1 MKKRRL
7 GISLYPERSTFE
19 QDVAYLEKAAKLGFD
34 LLFIALLGAG
44 DRQQTID
51 RYKPLLAKA
60 KELGFEIEAD
70 VNPMMFERMGINASF
85 FHGPLDLSFFTELQ
99 VDILRLDL
107 GLNDMEEA
115 FLSKNKEG
123 IKICVNGCNTQDHVG
138 HVLAAGG
145 DRDMILGCHNY
156 YPHRYTGVS
165 LEHFEKG
172 SAPMVKHNLR
182 LQSFVTSQNPEAFG
196 PWPVTEGLPTLEMHR
211 DWPIEIQV
219 GHYVMMGYVNDIII
233 ANAYATDAELEAM
246 AAANSTKIMFHMT
259 PAEGLPESMTVLRQP
274 VRNIYLVSTSVMDLF
289 LALDGLDSVT
299 LSGTQAEG
307 WYLDEAR
314 AAMEAGRIAYAGK
327 YSAPDYEKI
336 LAANCGLAIENT
348 MIYHTPEVKEQLE
361 RFGIPVLVERS
372 SYESGPL
379 ARMEWIKF
387 YGILLGKEELAQ
399 QVFDRQAERIA
410 PLLDQQSTGKSC
422 AFFSISANNL
432 ANVRKGGDY
441 VARMIEMAGADYV
454 FADLTDSGNSLSTMN
469 LPLEDFYA
477 GARDADFLIYNSTI
491 EGVVSTTDELVAKCS
506 LLADFKA
513 VQNGHVWC
521 VAQSFFQQSMELA
534 DFILELHRLFT
545 EDAPDGLQYFI
556 HVE

>member
-1 MKKRRL
+1 MQKRRL

-165 LEHFEKG
+165 LDYFMRGTEHWAKRG
-172 SAPMVKHNLR
+172 MR
-182 LQSFVTSQNPEAFG
+182 LQAFVSSNAPEAFG

-211 DWPIEIQV
+211 DLPIEVQLK
-219 GHYVMMGYVNDIII
+219 HFVMMGCVSDVMIGNCF
-233 ANAYATDAELEAM
+233 ATDDEL
-246 AAANSTKIMFHMT
+246 
-259 PAEGLPESMTVLRQP
+259 
-274 VRNIYLVSTSVMDLF
+274 
-289 LALDGLDSVT
+289 
-299 LSGTQAEG
+299 
-307 WYLDEAR
+307 
-314 AAMEAGRIAYAGK
+314 AAMERANSDRVRFTTRLVDDLPEDMARRLGMNLSVRGDCTSGYMIRTLESRMDPAPVEPFNTVDIERGDVIIDNRLYGQYVGEVQIALAPMKNSGK
-327 YSAPDYEKI
+327 TNVVGHIDDCEHVLLDY
-336 LAANCGLAIENT
+336 LAAGT
-348 MIYHTPEVKEQLE
+348 
-361 RFGIPVLVERS
+361 RF
-372 SYESGPL
+372 
-379 ARMEWIKF
+379 A
-387 YGILLGKEELAQ
+387 
-399 QVFDRQAERIA
+399 FDIV
-410 PLLDQQSTGKSC
+410 G
-422 AFFSISANNL
+422 
-432 ANVRKGGDY
+432 
-441 VARMIEMAGADYV
+441 
-454 FADLTDSGNSLSTMN
+454 
-469 LPLEDFYA
+469 
-477 GARDADFLIYNSTI
+477 
-491 EGVVSTTDELVAKCS
+491 
-506 LLADFKA
+506 
-513 VQNGHVWC
+513 
-521 VAQSFFQQSMELA
+521 
-534 DFILELHRLFT
+534 
-545 EDAPDGLQYFI
+545 
-556 HVE
+556 

>member
-1 MKKRRL
+1 MQKRRL

-182 LQSFVTSQNPEAFG
+182 LQSFVTSQNLEAFG
-196 PWPVTEGLPTLEMHR
+196 PGPSPRVCPRWKCTVT
-211 DWPIEIQV
+211 
-219 GHYVMMGYVNDIII
+219 
-233 ANAYATDAELEAM
+233 
-246 AAANSTKIMFHMT
+246 
-259 PAEGLPESMTVLRQP
+259 
-274 VRNIYLVSTSVMDLF
+274 
-289 LALDGLDSVT
+289 
-299 LSGTQAEG
+299 
-307 WYLDEAR
+307 
-314 AAMEAGRIAYAGK
+314 
-327 YSAPDYEKI
+327 
-336 LAANCGLAIENT
+336 
-348 MIYHTPEVKEQLE
+348 
-361 RFGIPVLVERS
+361 
-372 SYESGPL
+372 GPL
-379 ARMEWIKF
+379 RSRW
-387 YGILLGKEELAQ
+387 G
-399 QVFDRQAERIA
+399 
-410 PLLDQQSTGKSC
+410 
-422 AFFSISANNL
+422 
-432 ANVRKGGDY
+432 
-441 VARMIEMAGADYV
+441 
-454 FADLTDSGNSLSTMN
+454 TM
-469 LPLEDFYA
+469 
-477 GARDADFLIYNSTI
+477 
-491 EGVVSTTDELVAKCS
+491 
-506 LLADFKA
+506 
-513 VQNGHVWC
+513 
-521 VAQSFFQQSMELA
+521 
-534 DFILELHRLFT
+534 
-545 EDAPDGLQYFI
+545 
-556 HVE
+556 

>member
-1 MKKRRL
+1 MQKRRL

-19 QDVAYLEKAAKLGFD
+19 QDVAYMEKAAKLGFD

-233 ANAYATDAELEAM
+233 ANAYASE
-246 AAANSTKIMFHMT
+246 
-259 PAEGLPESMTVLRQP
+259 
-274 VRNIYLVSTSVMDLF
+274 
-289 LALDGLDSVT
+289 
-299 LSGTQAEG
+299 
-307 WYLDEAR
+307 
-314 AAMEAGRIAYAGK
+314 
-327 YSAPDYEKI
+327 
-336 LAANCGLAIENT
+336 
-348 MIYHTPEVKEQLE
+348 
-361 RFGIPVLVERS
+361 
-372 SYESGPL
+372 
-379 ARMEWIKF
+379 
-387 YGILLGKEELAQ
+387 EELAACAAVNPSILTFGLVLEHEEAPADEPVRSWRQ
-399 QVFDRQAERIA
+399 RRVDHPHPGEPYAARGDRALQHRGH
-410 PLLDQQSTGKSC
+410 P
-422 AFFSISANNL
+422 
-432 ANVRKGGDY
+432 
-441 VARMIEMAGADYV
+441 AR
-454 FADLTDSGNSLSTMN
+454 
-469 LPLEDFYA
+469 
-477 GARDADFLIYNSTI
+477 
-491 EGVVSTTDELVAKCS
+491 
-506 LLADFKA
+506 
-513 VQNGHVWC
+513 
-521 VAQSFFQQSMELA
+521 
-534 DFILELHRLFT
+534 
-545 EDAPDGLQYFI
+545 
-556 HVE
+556 

>member
-1 MKKRRL
+1 MQKRRL

-19 QDVAYLEKAAKLGFD
+19 QDVAYMEKAAKLGFD

-60 KELGFEIEAD
+60 KELGLEIEAD

-145 DRDMILGCHNY
+145 ARDMILGCHNY

-165 LEHFEKG
+165 LGHFEKG

-233 ANAYATDAELEAM
+233 ANA
-246 AAANSTKIMFHMT
+246 SKVH
-259 PAEGLPESMTVLRQP
+259 
-274 VRNIYLVSTSVMDLF
+274 LF
-289 LALDGLDSVT
+289 DT
-299 LSGTQAEG
+299 
-307 WYLDEAR
+307 
-314 AAMEAGRIAYAGK
+314 
-327 YSAPDYEKI
+327 
-336 LAANCGLAIENT
+336 
-348 MIYHTPEVKEQLE
+348 
-361 RFGIPVLVERS
+361 
-372 SYESGPL
+372 
-379 ARMEWIKF
+379 
-387 YGILLGKEELAQ
+387 
-399 QVFDRQAERIA
+399 
-410 PLLDQQSTGKSC
+410 PLLLCRNQ
-422 AFFSISANNL
+422 
-432 ANVRKGGDY
+432 
-441 VARMIEMAGADYV
+441 
-454 FADLTDSGNSLSTMN
+454 
-469 LPLEDFYA
+469 
-477 GARDADFLIYNSTI
+477 
-491 EGVVSTTDELVAKCS
+491 
-506 LLADFKA
+506 
-513 VQNGHVWC
+513 
-521 VAQSFFQQSMELA
+521 
-534 DFILELHRLFT
+534 
-545 EDAPDGLQYFI
+545 GLQP
-556 HVE
+556 EPTAPRSCST

>member
-1 MKKRRL
+1 MQKRRL

-182 LQSFVTSQNPEAFG
+182 LQAFVTSQNPEAFG
-196 PWPVTEGLPTLEMHR
+196 PWPSPRVCPRWKCTVT
-211 DWPIEIQV
+211 
-219 GHYVMMGYVNDIII
+219 
-233 ANAYATDAELEAM
+233 
-246 AAANSTKIMFHMT
+246 
-259 PAEGLPESMTVLRQP
+259 
-274 VRNIYLVSTSVMDLF
+274 
-289 LALDGLDSVT
+289 
-299 LSGTQAEG
+299 
-307 WYLDEAR
+307 
-314 AAMEAGRIAYAGK
+314 
-327 YSAPDYEKI
+327 
-336 LAANCGLAIENT
+336 
-348 MIYHTPEVKEQLE
+348 
-361 RFGIPVLVERS
+361 
-372 SYESGPL
+372 GPL
-379 ARMEWIKF
+379 RFRW
-387 YGILLGKEELAQ
+387 G
-399 QVFDRQAERIA
+399 
-410 PLLDQQSTGKSC
+410 
-422 AFFSISANNL
+422 
-432 ANVRKGGDY
+432 
-441 VARMIEMAGADYV
+441 
-454 FADLTDSGNSLSTMN
+454 TM
-469 LPLEDFYA
+469 
-477 GARDADFLIYNSTI
+477 
-491 EGVVSTTDELVAKCS
+491 
-506 LLADFKA
+506 
-513 VQNGHVWC
+513 
-521 VAQSFFQQSMELA
+521 
-534 DFILELHRLFT
+534 
-545 EDAPDGLQYFI
+545 
-556 HVE
+556 

>member
-1 MKKRRL
+1 MQKRRL

-259 PAEGLPESMTVLRQP
+259 PVEGLPESMKKRLRMNLSVRGDSGEWIIRTLESRMLREATEPFNTVDIQP
-274 VRNIYLVSTSVMDLF
+274 GDVLIGMASSGVHSNGFSLVRKVFDMTVESLNTYYDELGATLGETLLAPTRIYVKALKAVKEAGVTVKACSHITGGGFYENVPRMLKEGTHAVINKNSYPIPPIFTLMAKKGNIEEHMMYNTYNM
-289 LALDGLDSVT
+289 GLGMIVAVDPADVDKTMEAMKSAGDTPYVVGTIEAGEKGVT
-299 LSGTQAEG
+299 L
-307 WYLDEAR
+307 
-314 AAMEAGRIAYAGK
+314 
-327 YSAPDYEKI
+327 
-336 LAANCGLAIENT
+336 C
-348 MIYHTPEVKEQLE
+348 
-361 RFGIPVLVERS
+361 
-372 SYESGPL
+372 
-379 ARMEWIKF
+379 
-387 YGILLGKEELAQ
+387 
-399 QVFDRQAERIA
+399 
-410 PLLDQQSTGKSC
+410 
-422 AFFSISANNL
+422 
-432 ANVRKGGDY
+432 
-441 VARMIEMAGADYV
+441 
-454 FADLTDSGNSLSTMN
+454 
-469 LPLEDFYA
+469 
-477 GARDADFLIYNSTI
+477 
-491 EGVVSTTDELVAKCS
+491 
-506 LLADFKA
+506 
-513 VQNGHVWC
+513 
-521 VAQSFFQQSMELA
+521 
-534 DFILELHRLFT
+534 
-545 EDAPDGLQYFI
+545 
-556 HVE
+556 

>member
-1 MKKRRL
+1 MQKRRL

-259 PAEGLPESMTVLRQP
+259 PAEGLPESMKKRLRMNLSVRGDSGEWIIRTLESRMLREATEPFNTVDIQP
-274 VRNIYLVSTSVMDLF
+274 GDVLIGMASSGVHSNGFSLVRKVFDMTVESLNTYYDELGATLGETLLAPTRIYVKALKAVKEAGVTVKACSHITGGGFYENVPRMLKEGTHAVINKNSYPVPPIFTLMAKKGNIEEHMMYNTYNM
-289 LALDGLDSVT
+289 GLGMIVAVDPADVDKTMEAMKSAGDTPYVVGTIEAGEKGVT
-299 LSGTQAEG
+299 L
-307 WYLDEAR
+307 
-314 AAMEAGRIAYAGK
+314 
-327 YSAPDYEKI
+327 
-336 LAANCGLAIENT
+336 C
-348 MIYHTPEVKEQLE
+348 
-361 RFGIPVLVERS
+361 
-372 SYESGPL
+372 
-379 ARMEWIKF
+379 
-387 YGILLGKEELAQ
+387 
-399 QVFDRQAERIA
+399 
-410 PLLDQQSTGKSC
+410 
-422 AFFSISANNL
+422 
-432 ANVRKGGDY
+432 
-441 VARMIEMAGADYV
+441 
-454 FADLTDSGNSLSTMN
+454 
-469 LPLEDFYA
+469 
-477 GARDADFLIYNSTI
+477 
-491 EGVVSTTDELVAKCS
+491 
-506 LLADFKA
+506 
-513 VQNGHVWC
+513 
-521 VAQSFFQQSMELA
+521 
-534 DFILELHRLFT
+534 
-545 EDAPDGLQYFI
+545 
-556 HVE
+556 